1 MHIKSFIQRHP
12 VITYFFLVLLI
23 SYGSFLI
30 VVGPKLLHGG
40 TEQPGDVEFVLFPTI
55 DLGVLLTALVL
66 TGVLDG
72 GKGLRN
78 IFSRLGRWRA
88 NILWY
93 AVALL
98 VPPALILVVLTI
110 FRTAI
115 SPVFTPKFFAFGMVF
130 GIPALLEEIG
140 WTGYAYPRMRAK
152 QSALA
157 AAIVLGVLWG
167 LWHAP
172 VVDYLGAAAPHG
184 AYWLPF
190 FLSFVAI
197 VAATRVLIV
206 WVYSHTESLLLAW
219 LMHFSL
225 TASLVV
231 LDPTAVSP
239 AQETLWYW
247 GYALALW
254 IVVAVIAL
262 LSGKNLVRQPVQPQ
276 PTNVAVGS

>member
-1 MHIKSFIQRHP
+1 MKALLQRHP
-12 VITYFFLVLLI
+12 IAIYFSLVLFI

-30 VVGPKLLHGG
+30 VVGPRLLHGG
-40 TEQPGDVEFVLFPTI
+40 TEQPSDAEYILFPII

-66 TGVLDG
+66 TGILDG

-78 IFSRLGRWRA
+78 IFSRLGRWRP
-88 NILWY
+88 NVLWY
-93 AVALL
+93 AAALL
-98 VPPALILVVLTI
+98 VPPALMLVVLTI
-110 FRTAI
+110 FRTII
-115 SPVFTPKFFAFGMVF
+115 SPVYTPKFFALGIVF

-152 QSALA
+152 QSALV

-190 FLSFVAI
+190 FLSFIAI
-197 VAATRVLIV
+197 VTAIRALIV
-206 WVYSHTESLLLAW
+206 WIYSHTESLLLAW
-219 LMHFSL
+219 LMHFSM

-247 GYALALW
+247 GYAIALW
-254 IVVAVIAL
+254 IVVAIIAL
-262 LSGKNLVRQPVQPQ
+262 FFGKNLVRQSRAQVQMGE
-276 PTNVAVGS
+276 TATA

>member
-1 MHIKSFIQRHP
+1 MKAVLQRHP
-12 VITYFFLVLLI
+12 VAMYFSLVLFI

-30 VVGPKLLHGG
+30 LVGPTLLHGG
-40 TEQPGDVEFVLFPTI
+40 TEPPDVAEFVLFPII

-66 TGVLDG
+66 TSILDG
-72 GKGLRN
+72 GKGVRN

-88 NILWY
+88 HVLWY
-93 AVALL
+93 ATALL

-110 FRTAI
+110 FRTVI
-115 SPVFTPKFFAFGMVF
+115 SPVFTPKFFALGMVF

-152 QSALA
+152 QSALPA
-157 AAIVLGVLWG
+157 AMVLGVLWG
-167 LWHAP
+167 LWHGP

-184 AYWLPF
+184 AYVLLF
-190 FLSFVAI
+190 FLSFIAI
-197 VAATRVLIV
+197 VTAMRVLIV

-219 LMHFSL
+219 LMHFSM

-231 LDPTAVSP
+231 FGPAPVSP

-247 GYALALW
+247 GYAGVLW

-262 LSGKNLVRQPVQPQ
+262 LFGKNLVRQPKAQIQAEGTATP
-276 PTNVAVGS
+276 

>member
-1 MHIKSFIQRHP
+1 MHIKSFIQRYS
-12 VITYFFLVLLI
+12 VSIYFFLVLFI
-23 SYGSFLI
+23 SYGSFLV
-30 VVGPKLLHGG
+30 VVGPKLLRGG
-40 TEQPGDVEFVLFPTI
+40 TAQPSDVELVLFPII

-66 TGVLDG
+66 TGILDG

-78 IFSRLGRWRA
+78 IFSRLGRWRV

-93 AVALL
+93 VVALL
-98 VPPALILVVLTI
+98 VPPALILVVLTT
-110 FRTAI
+110 FRVFV
-115 SPVFTPKFFAFGMVF
+115 SPVFTPKFFAFGMLF

-152 QSALA
+152 HSALV
-157 AAIVLGVLWG
+157 AAIILGVLWG

-172 VVDYLGAAAPHG
+172 VADYLGAAAPHG

-206 WVYSHTESLLLAW
+206 WVYAHTESLLLAW
-219 LMHFSL
+219 VMHFSL

-231 LDPTAVSP
+231 LAPITVS
-239 AQETLWYW
+239 AGQETLWYW

-262 LSGKNLVRQPVQPQ
+262 LFGKNLVRQPAQIQ
-276 PTNVAVGS
+276 TTSSVGS